1 MKNLVWRL
9 ALAALVLLYA
19 SAALAPFLAPYRPH
33 RQFRDFANHPPT
45 PIHFVD
51 ESGSFSLR
59 PFVYVTQS
67 GAEAGPATGAV
78 SEEKRYVQFFVR
90 GEAFSW
96 LGIQSNLHCIG
107 LGEEPGLF
115 LLGTD
120 DLGRDL
126 FSRILAGSQFSLGIG
141 LAGLIFTMTAG
152 VALGALAGYYGGWT
166 DRLIMRFCDLFLSLP
181 GLFLVLGIRAVF
193 PLEMSNWT
201 TFWLIVL
208 TFTLI
213 GWGVVSRVIR
223 GQVLSLK
230 ERTFVLAARAAGA
243 SSGRILLKHI
253 LPFTTSYL
261 QVQAAVFIPLFILGE
276 ITLSFLGV
284 GVQEP
289 DVSLGTLLMAANSL
303 FRISSYPWLLAPA
316 GVIFLILLSF
326 NLIGERMQAFARVTR
341 RWW

>member
-1 MKNLVWRL
+1 MKQMAWRA
-9 ALAALVLLYA
+9 ALGILVLLYV

-45 PIHFVD
+45 PIHFVE
-51 ESGSFSLR
+51 ESGALSIR
-59 PFVYVTQS
+59 PFVYVATPGTQPGYS
-67 GAEAGPATGAV
+67 PADIGGK
-78 SEEKRYVQFFVR
+78 KRYVKFFVR
-90 GEAFSW
+90 GEAFTW
-96 LGIQSNLHCIG
+96 LGIESNLHLFG
-107 LGEEPGLF
+107 LGGDPGLF

-141 LAGLIFTMTAG
+141 LAGLIFTMTSG
-152 VALGALAGYYGGWT
+152 ITLGALAGYYGGWT
-166 DRLIMRFCDLFLSLP
+166 DRLIMRLSDLFLSLP

-230 ERTFVLAARAAGA
+230 ERTYVLAARTAGA
-243 SSGRILLKHI
+243 SSGRILARHI
-253 LPFTTSYL
+253 LPFTTGYL
-261 QVQAAVFIPLFILGE
+261 QVQATVFIPLFILGE

-326 NLIGERMQAFARVTR
+326 NLIGEKMQAFSKVTS